1 MVQTVTAVPT
11 ITQQMT
17 ALQGKHTGV
26 LIKTTTLPTA
36 HTPAGI
42 TGWDLAGEMTLSVL
56 LEIA

>member
-1 MVQTVTAVPT
+1 MTAVPT

-56 LEIA
+56 PEIA